1 MAPLKFSYFC
11 GNNFSVISTYQ
22 TAFLDY
28 LSSQYE
34 EEKPPSLYAPMR
46 YILGL
51 GGKRIRPVLALI
63 AADAVG
69 GDFKKALPAALAVE
83 VFHNFSLVHDD
94 IMDEAPL
101 RRGQATVHEKWDINT
116 GILSGDAMLVKAYQC
131 LNGYPAAL
139 FSELT
144 QLFSQTAQEVCEGQQ
159 YDMDFPSQEEV
170 SQEDYLHMIRFKT
183 AVLLGCSLQMGAM
196 VGGLSREESQPFYN
210 FGIQLGLA
218 FQLQDDYL
226 DAFGDPLTFGK
237 QVGGDIIENKKTL
250 LYLLALEKGDASQ
263 QTELSSLFK
272 TQPQD
277 PSDKIARVKAL
288 FQATAADQAI
298 QELIQHYT
306 DKALQEVK
314 SFAISEEKKVLFN
327 RFAQALMERK
337 L

>member
-1 MAPLKFSYFC
+1 
-11 GNNFSVISTYQ
+11 VITSYQ

-28 LSSQYE
+28 LATQFE
-34 EEKPPSLYAPMR
+34 EEKPASLYDPMR
-46 YILGL
+46 YILQL

-69 GDFKKALPAALAVE
+69 GDYKKALPVALTVE

-101 RRGQATVHEKWDINT
+101 RRGKATVHEKWDTNT

-131 LNGYPAAL
+131 LDNYPPAL
-139 FSELT
+139 FSDLT
-144 QLFSQTAQEVCEGQQ
+144 QLFSKTAQEVCEGQQ
-159 YDMDFPSQEEV
+159 YDMDFPQQEEV
-170 SQEDYLHMIRFKT
+170 TQAAYLHMIEYKT

-196 VGGLSREESQPFYN
+196 VGGLSRVESQPFYD

-218 FQLQDDYL
+218 FQLQDDFL

-250 LYLLALEKGDASQ
+250 LYLLALEKADADQQMQLKEFFQSQ
-263 QTELSSLFK
+263 
-272 TQPQD
+272 PAD
-277 PSDKIARVKAL
+277 PSQKIATVKAL
-288 FQATAADQAI
+288 FKATKADVAI
-298 QELIQHYT
+298 QDLIAQYT
-306 DKALQEVK
+306 DKALLAVEN
-314 SFAISEEKKVLFN
+314 FAITEDKKYLF
-327 RFAQALMERK
+327 RQFAKALMERK